1 MLLARLQPWSWWIGV
16 LIAFGAILTVI
27 ALGIGYLNK
36 VVRPQYPS
44 RRQRR
49 ES

>member
-16 LIAFGAILTVI
+16 VLVFGAIFTVI
-27 ALGIGYLNK
+27 ALIVGYVNK